1 MQTQNTITR
10 QERRK
15 AERSAAKQAKK
26 LKDTIPMEAICIEG
40 NPNDFIQKYEKAK
53 AEEIQEARAKMKAS
67 PDKMI
72 RGVASHFADESI
84 SELIFNTKQWTIAL
98 NQTLALN
105 ANKNE
110 VEITKLWME
119 SALKQCDDHGMK
131 MMLYASTALIGKGT
145 YEAALNFI
153 KINKK

>member
-1 MQTQNTITR
+1 MNTQNTITR

-26 LKDTIPMEAICIEG
+26 QLNPIAIEG

-119 SALKQCDDHGMK
+119 SALKRCDDHHMK
-131 MMLYASTALIGKGT
+131 MMLYTSTALIGKGT

>member
-1 MQTQNTITR
+1 MNTQNTITR

-26 LKDTIPMEAICIEG
+26 QLNPIAIEG

-72 RGVASHFADESI
+72 RKVASHFGDEAI
-84 SELIFNTKQWTIAL
+84 SELIFNSKQWTIAL